1 MTHTPSNHPHVALSK
16 AGDVLVFRGL
26 DQPSLVIAHEDLP
39 SWLKKPTGQ
48 LPMQIHAPNGL
59 VLIKIVLEAGA
70 VFSKLKTPQ
79 SQSSGRCGD
88 LIRFDLPD
96 GRCAVY
102 INRDPSPD
110 EVEWIRGQAVDIIV
124 APALIVRVTDNGLFA
139 EMLRISN
146 DHFFSLRTRPDR
158 SISSPVWADLA
169 PAITRALGN
178 AGPGSASG
186 PSPATT

>member
-1 MTHTPSNHPHVALSK
+1 MTQTPSIHPHVALSK
-16 AGDVLVFRGL
+16 SGDALVFLGL

-70 VFSKLKTPQ
+70 AFSKLETPQ
-79 SQSSGRCGD
+79 SQSSGRHWD
-88 LIRFDLPD
+88 LLRFDLPD

-102 INRDPSPD
+102 INRDSSPD
-110 EVEWIRGQAVDIIV
+110 EVEWIRGQTVDIIV
-124 APALIVRVTDNGLFA
+124 APALIVRVTDNEIFA
-139 EMLRISN
+139 EMMQISN
-146 DHFFSLRTRPDR
+146 DHFFSLRTPPHR
-158 SISSPVWADLA
+158 SISGPVWADLV
-169 PAITRALGN
+169 PAVKRALSN

-186 PSPATT
+186 PSPAAT